1 MRSRKNDPPRAL
13 RAERLT
19 RASLA
24 GELVGLAEAAELLA
38 ISKAAL
44 CERRRAGVFPE
55 PVAELR
61 CGPIWLRREIERHA
75 ALYRPDRGGWRCYSH
90 GHLFGRR

>member
-1 MRSRKNDPPRAL
+1 MRSRSDPPRPR
-13 RAERLT
+13 RATRLA

-44 CERRRAGVFPE
+44 SERRRAGVFPE
-55 PVAELR
+55 PVAQLR
-61 CGPIWLRREIERHA
+61 CGPIWLRGEIERHA
-75 ALYRPDRGGWRCYSH
+75 AVYRPDPGGWRDDSH
-90 GHLFGRR
+90 RHLLGLR